1 MRDVLASQG
10 IKRPRFAN
18 SVVELQGT
26 EEAMSTADKEIIERL
41 HADFDEISSCFS
53 ALKGE
58 AGVISAAANV
68 MTAALRAGNKVFFC
82 GNGGSAADCQHL
94 AAELLG
100 RYLKERDPLPAI
112 ALTVDTSALT
122 AIGNDY
128 GYEQV
133 FARQL
138 RKAGDVLVALT
149 TSGSSPN
156 VLAAV
161 RTAAAMGVRTIGM
174 TGAGGG
180 KLAAEVEI
188 CIRVPHHR
196 TRIAS
201 RKCTSPSGTRSAA
214 KSSALYAD
222 PGGLSARAARLG
234 RRQRATRDV
243 GGSAAGRS

>member
-1 MRDVLASQG
+1 MANYERCPHG

-68 MTAALRAGNKVFFC
+68 MTASLRAGNKVFFC

-122 AIGNDY
+122 AIGDDY

-138 RKAGDVLVALT
+138 RGLAKAGDVLVALT

-196 TRIAS
+196 TNRIQEMHIAV
-201 RKCTSPSGTRSAA
+201 GH
-214 KSSALYAD
+214 ALC
-222 PGGLSARAARLG
+222 GEVERALC
-234 RRQRATRDV
+234 
-243 GGSAAGRS
+243 